1 MGRSPRERRG
11 SGTADVVALIPQ
23 AGAARITRR
32 ALLGGFAVTAA
43 GLALTACTRETAFG
57 ASVAP
62 DGKLES
68 QLNVYSWGD
77 YDDPS
82 NITSFQKKHG
92 VTVQLDSYG
101 SNEEMIAKL
110 GATRGTSGYDIV
122 VPTGSYIP
130 MMSANGLLQKLDHSR
145 LRNLGN
151 IDPHYLDQSWDRGNV
166 YSVCKDWGTTGFAY
180 NTDVIAR
187 PMTSWADFLD
197 AAQKEA
203 SKNVAVLEDPWEVA
217 SMYFAANGIDPN
229 TTKKADL
236 DAAEDYLVNTLAPH
250 IKAFNSTAVTSGIPE
265 GTFALVQAFNGDA
278 RQGMLAT
285 DTIPKNWRFVYPT
298 PTANLWM
305 DTWAIATGAQHP
317 DAAYAFID
325 AILEPDAS
333 YREVDYIGYSTGV
346 KGLRER
352 ALSEKFALPELVF
365 PSDDVIARLT
375 PSELNGA
382 AERLVSIVNR
392 MMAKAG
398 S

>member
-1 MGRSPRERRG
+1 MRG
-11 SGTADVVALIPQ
+11 EDRAADADADVRALIPR
-23 AGAARITRR
+23 AGSARITRR

-43 GLALTACTRETAFG
+43 GLALTACSRQTAFG
-57 ASVAP
+57 ASALP
-62 DGKLES
+62 DGRIES

-77 YDDPS
+77 YDDPA
-82 NITSFQKKHG
+82 NISAFQRKKG

-130 MMSANGLLQKLDHSR
+130 MMAANGLLQKLDHSR
-145 LRNLGN
+145 LPNMAN
-151 IDPHYLDQSWDRGNV
+151 IDPHYLDQSWDRGNA

-180 NTDVIAR
+180 DTNVIKR
-187 PMTSWADFLD
+187 PMTSWSDFLD
-197 AAQKEA
+197 AAQNEA
-203 SKNVAVLEDPWEVA
+203 SKNVALLEDPWEVS
-217 SMYFAANGIDPN
+217 SMYFASHGIDPN

-236 DAAEDYLVNTLAPH
+236 DACEAFMVGRLAPH
-250 IKAFNSTAVTSGIPE
+250 VKAFNSTAVSSGIPE
-265 GTFALVQAFNGDA
+265 GTFALIQAFNGDA
-278 RQGMLAT
+278 RQGMLASGK
-285 DTIPKNWRFVYPT
+285 IPKNWRFVYPT

-325 AILEPDAS
+325 AILEPDAA

-352 ALSEKFALPELVF
+352 AEKEDFDLPELVF
-365 PSDDVIARLT
+365 PSDEVIARLT
-375 PSELNGA
+375 PAQLNGA
-382 AERLVSIVNR
+382 AERLVTILNR

>member
-1 MGRSPRERRG
+1 MVG
-11 SGTADVVALIPQ
+11 STARAADVVALIPR
-23 AGAARITRR
+23 ASSARISRR
-32 ALLGGFAVTAA
+32 ALLGGFALGAA
-43 GLALTACTRETAFG
+43 GLALSACSRQTAFG
-57 ASVAP
+57 ASARA
-62 DGKLES
+62 DGVIES

-77 YDDPS
+77 YDDPG
-82 NITSFQKKHG
+82 NISAFQKASG

-122 VPTGSYIP
+122 VPTGNYVP
-130 MMSANGLLQKLDHSR
+130 MMVANGLLQKLDHSR
-145 LRNLGN
+145 LKNLHN
-151 IDPHYLDQSWDRGNV
+151 LEAAYTNQSWDRGNV
-166 YSVCKDWGTTGFAY
+166 YTVCKDWGTTGFAY
-180 NTDVIAR
+180 DTNVITR

-203 SKNVAVLEDPWEVA
+203 SRNVAVLEDPWEVT

-229 TTKKADL
+229 TTDKAHL
-236 DAAEDYLVNTLAPH
+236 DAAEKYLVGTLAPH
-250 IKAFNSTAVTSGIPE
+250 LKAFNSTAVTSGIPE
-265 GTFALVQAFNGDA
+265 GTFALIQAFNGDA
-278 RQGMLAT
+278 RQGMLASGK
-285 DTIPKNWRFVYPT
+285 IPANWKFVYPT

-305 DTWAIATGAQHP
+305 DTWALATGAQHP

-333 YREVDYIGYSTGV
+333 YKEVDYIGYSTGV

-352 ALSEKFALPELVF
+352 AEKEKFDLPELVF
-365 PSDDVIARLT
+365 PSDEVIARLT
-375 PSELNGA
+375 PAELNDA
-382 AERLVSIVNR
+382 AERLVQIVNR

>member
-1 MGRSPRERRG
+1 MAASTAR
-11 SGTADVVALIPQ
+11 ADVVALIPR
-23 AGAARITRR
+23 ASTARISRR
-32 ALLGGFAVTAA
+32 ALLGGFALGAA
-43 GLALTACTRETAFG
+43 GLALSACSRQAAFG
-57 ASVAP
+57 ASARP
-62 DGKLES
+62 DGVVES

-77 YDDPS
+77 YDDPG
-82 NITSFQKKHG
+82 NISAFQKASG

-122 VPTGSYIP
+122 VPTGNYVP
-130 MMSANGLLQKLDHSR
+130 MMVANGLLQKLDHSR
-145 LRNLGN
+145 LKNLGN
-151 IDPHYLDQSWDRGNV
+151 LEAAYTDQSWDRGNV
-166 YSVCKDWGTTGFAY
+166 YTVCKDWGTTGYAY
-180 NTDVIAR
+180 DTNVITR

-203 SKNVAVLEDPWEVA
+203 SRNVAVLEDPWEVT

-229 TTKKADL
+229 TTDKAHL
-236 DAAEDYLVNTLAPH
+236 DAAEKYLVGTLAPH
-250 IKAFNSTAVTSGIPE
+250 VKAFNSTAVTSGIPE
-265 GTFALVQAFNGDA
+265 GTFALIQAFNGDA
-278 RQGMLAT
+278 RQGMLASGK
-285 DTIPKNWRFVYPT
+285 IPKNWKFVYPT

-333 YREVDYIGYSTGV
+333 YKEVDYIGYSTGV

-352 ALSEKFALPELVF
+352 AEKEQFDLPELVF
-365 PSDDVIARLT
+365 PSDEVIARLT
-375 PSELNGA
+375 PAELNDA
-382 AERLVSIVNR
+382 AERLVQIVNR

>member
-1 MGRSPRERRG
+1 MANSAR
-11 SGTADVVALIPQ
+11 ADVVALIPR
-23 AGAARITRR
+23 ASSARISRR
-32 ALLGGFAVTAA
+32 ALLSGFALGAA
-43 GLALTACTRETAFG
+43 GLALSACSRQTAFG
-57 ASVAP
+57 ASARP
-62 DGKLES
+62 DGTIES

-77 YDDPS
+77 YDDPT
-82 NITSFQKKHG
+82 NISAFQKASG

-122 VPTGSYIP
+122 VPTGPYVP
-130 MMSANGLLQKLDHSR
+130 MMAANGLLQKLDHSR
-145 LRNLGN
+145 LKNLKN
-151 IDPHYLDQSWDRGNV
+151 LEAAYTNQSWDRGNV
-166 YSVCKDWGTTGFAY
+166 YTVCKDWGTTGYAY
-180 NTDVIAR
+180 DTNVITR

-203 SKNVAVLEDPWEVA
+203 SRNVAVLEDPWEVT

-229 TTKKADL
+229 TTAKADL
-236 DAAEDYLVNTLAPH
+236 DAAEKYLVGTLAPH
-250 IKAFNSTAVTSGIPE
+250 VKAFNSTAVTSGIPE
-265 GTFALVQAFNGDA
+265 GTFALIQAFNGDA
-278 RQGMLAT
+278 RQGMLASGK
-285 DTIPKNWRFVYPT
+285 IPKNWKFVYPT

-325 AILEPDAS
+325 AILEPEAS
-333 YREVDYIGYSTGV
+333 YKEVDYIGYSTGV

-352 ALSEKFALPELVF
+352 AEKEQFDLPELVF
-365 PSDDVIARLT
+365 PSDEVIARLT
-375 PSELNGA
+375 PAELNDA
-382 AERLVSIVNR
+382 AERLVQIVNR

>member
-1 MGRSPRERRG
+1 MA
-11 SGTADVVALIPQ
+11 GTAARADVVALIPR
-23 AGAARITRR
+23 ASSARISRR
-32 ALLGGFAVTAA
+32 ALLSGFALGAA
-43 GLALTACTRETAFG
+43 GLALSACSRQTAFG
-57 ASVAP
+57 ASARP
-62 DGKLES
+62 DGVIEG

-77 YDDPS
+77 YDDPG
-82 NITSFQKKHG
+82 NISAFQKASG

-122 VPTGSYIP
+122 VPTGNYVP
-130 MMSANGLLQKLDHSR
+130 MMVANGLLQKLDHSR
-145 LRNLGN
+145 LKNLGN
-151 IDPHYLDQSWDRGNV
+151 LEAAYTNQSWDRGNV
-166 YSVCKDWGTTGFAY
+166 YTVCKDWGTTGFAY
-180 NTDVIAR
+180 DTNVITR

-203 SKNVAVLEDPWEVA
+203 SRNVAVLEDPWEVT

-229 TTKKADL
+229 TTEKAHL
-236 DAAEDYLVNTLAPH
+236 DAAEKYLVGTLAPH
-250 IKAFNSTAVTSGIPE
+250 LKAFNSTAVTSGIPE
-265 GTFALVQAFNGDA
+265 GTFALIQAFNGDA
-278 RQGMLAT
+278 RQGMLASGK
-285 DTIPKNWRFVYPT
+285 IPKNWKFVYPT

-325 AILEPDAS
+325 AILEPDAA

-346 KGLRER
+346 KGLRQR
-352 ALSEKFALPELVF
+352 AEKEKFDLPELVF
-365 PSDDVIARLT
+365 PSDEVIARLT
-375 PSELNGA
+375 PAELNDA
-382 AERLVSIVNR
+382 AERLVQIVNR

>member
-1 MGRSPRERRG
+1 MAPSTAR
-11 SGTADVVALIPQ
+11 ADVVALIPR
-23 AGAARITRR
+23 ASTARISRR
-32 ALLGGFAVTAA
+32 TLLGGFALGAA
-43 GLALTACTRETAFG
+43 GLALSACSRQAAFG
-57 ASVAP
+57 ASARP
-62 DGKLES
+62 DGVVES

-77 YDDPS
+77 YDDPG
-82 NITSFQKKHG
+82 NISAFQKASG

-122 VPTGSYIP
+122 VPTGNYVP
-130 MMSANGLLQKLDHSR
+130 MMVANGLLQKLDHSR
-145 LRNLGN
+145 LKNLGN
-151 IDPHYLDQSWDRGNV
+151 LEAAYTDQSWDRGNV
-166 YSVCKDWGTTGFAY
+166 YTVCKDWGTTGYAY
-180 NTDVIAR
+180 DTNVITR

-203 SKNVAVLEDPWEVA
+203 SRNVAVLEDPWEVT

-229 TTKKADL
+229 TTDKAHL
-236 DAAEDYLVNTLAPH
+236 DAAEQYLVGTLAPH
-250 IKAFNSTAVTSGIPE
+250 VKAFNSTAVTSGIPE
-265 GTFALVQAFNGDA
+265 GTFALIQAFNGDA
-278 RQGMLAT
+278 RQGMLASGK
-285 DTIPKNWRFVYPT
+285 IPKNWKFVYPT

-333 YREVDYIGYSTGV
+333 YKEVDYIGYSTGV

-352 ALSEKFALPELVF
+352 AEKEQFDLPELVF
-365 PSDDVIARLT
+365 PSDEVIARLT
-375 PSELNGA
+375 PAELNDA
-382 AERLVSIVNR
+382 AERLVQIVNR

>member
-1 MGRSPRERRG
+1 MRG
-11 SGTADVVALIPQ
+11 SRRAADVVALIPEV
-23 AGAARITRR
+23 GSSRLTRR
-32 ALLGGFAVTAA
+32 ALLSGFAVAGA
-43 GLALTACTRETAFG
+43 GLVLTACSRQTAFG
-57 ASVAP
+57 ASARV
-62 DGKLES
+62 DGTLES

-77 YDDPS
+77 YDDPA
-82 NITSFQKKHG
+82 NINAFQKKSG

-122 VPTGSYIP
+122 VPTGNYVP
-130 MMSANGLLQKLDHSR
+130 MMVANGLLQKLDHSR
-145 LRNLGN
+145 LKNIGNL
-151 IDPHYLDQSWDRGNV
+151 DPLYTNQSWDPGNR
-166 YSVCKDWGTTGFAY
+166 YTVCKDWGTTGFAY
-180 NTDVIAR
+180 DTDVITR
-187 PMTSWADFLD
+187 PMRSWADFLD
-197 AAQKEA
+197 AAQHEA
-203 SKNVAVLEDPWEVA
+203 SKNVAVLEDPWEVT
-217 SMYFAANGIDPN
+217 SMYFGAHGIDPN

-236 DAAEDYLVNTLAPH
+236 DACETYLVNTLAPH
-250 IKAFNSTAVTSGIPE
+250 VKAFNSTAVTSGIPE
-265 GTFALVQAFNGDA
+265 GTFSLIQAFNGDA

-285 DTIPKNWRFVYPT
+285 DTIPKNWKFVYPT

-325 AILEPDAS
+325 AMLEPDAS

-346 KGLRER
+346 KGLEER
-352 ALSEKFALPELVF
+352 AKEEGFDLPELVF
-365 PSDDVIARLT
+365 PSAEVISRLT
-375 PSELNGA
+375 PAELNDA